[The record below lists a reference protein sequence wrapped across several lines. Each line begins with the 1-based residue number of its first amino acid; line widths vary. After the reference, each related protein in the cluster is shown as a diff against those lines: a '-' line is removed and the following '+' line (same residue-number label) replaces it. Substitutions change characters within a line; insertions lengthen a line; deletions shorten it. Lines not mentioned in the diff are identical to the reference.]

1 MILLSI
7 IASPLFILFSTAVTM
22 DFFELISEHFTTLI
36 TLIGTGAFA
45 GVLAGLLG
53 VGGGIVIV
61 PVLFF
66 VFQSFGVSPESAMP
80 IATATSLATI
90 IPTSISSIR
99 SHRKKGNVDF
109 HLLKRFSPFILLGV
123 LTGSWLVTRVDG
135 IWFTLLFGVIAI
147 LSALNMLLRAGKSAL
162 FKQLPS
168 TPGQSVMGGAI
179 GFFSSMVG
187 IGGGTI
193 SVPLLT
199 IYNYPA
205 HKAVGTAA
213 AIGLIISLPGA
224 LTMLIVG
231 NTPTDAPASTY
242 GLVNTAAF
250 LCIVPL
256 TTLFAPIGA
265 SLGAKL
271 DAVKLKKIFALVL
284 LITGL
289 RMLGQYYL

>member
-1 MILLSI
+1 M
-7 IASPLFILFSTAVTM
+7 STFLALV
-22 DFFELISEHFTTLI
+22 
-36 TLIGTGAFA
+36 GTGVFA

-66 VFQSFGVSPESAMP
+66 LFQSFGVSPESAMVV
-80 IATATSLATI
+80 ATATSLATI

-99 SHRKKGNVDF
+99 SHNKKGNVDF
-109 HLLKRFSPFILLGV
+109 ALLKRWAAFIFIGV
-123 LTGSWLVTRVDG
+123 MAGSWLVTRVDG
-135 IWFTLLFGVIAI
+135 TLLTALFGIIAT
-147 LSALNMLLRAGKSAL
+147 LSALNMLFRTGKSAL
-162 FKQLPS
+162 FQQLPGKA
-168 TPGQSVMGGAI
+168 GQTVMGICI

-224 LTMLIVG
+224 LTMLALG
-231 NTPTDAPASTY
+231 STPADAPVGTY
-242 GLVNTAAF
+242 GLVNLIGF
-250 LCIVPL
+250 ICIVPL
-256 TTLFAPIGA
+256 TVLFAPFGA
-265 SLGAKL
+265 SLAAKL
-271 DAVKLKKIFALVL
+271 DAAKLKKVFAIVL
-284 LITGL
+284 LFTGV
-289 RMLGQYYL
+289 RMLVQLAL